1 MMRSSSRRIFISQA
15 GSLLAGAHFANGW
28 ALAAE
33 SAPDS
38 ATEFAI
44 ATTAAGRVRGSVT
57 GGIRV
62 FKGIP
67 YGASTAGHNRFLPPK
82 MPTPWTGVRDALTW
96 GASAPQTVPPATS
109 RQVAESEDCLV
120 LNVFTPALGGKR
132 PVMVWLH
139 GGGWANGSGSSPNTE
154 GANLARASD
163 VVVVS
168 INHRLNIFGFADLA
182 EAMGPDF
189 ESAGA
194 VGLLDIL
201 AALQWI
207 RGNIDRFGGDP
218 YRVTVFGQS
227 GGGRKVATLMS
238 MPAAKGLFHRGII
251 ESGAVLRLTER
262 ADASR
267 HTAQLLAELSL
278 KPGQIRA
285 LQSVSAEQLLTANAK
300 ALEKWTV
307 REPGWAA
314 NTPAV
319 DGTILPGHPWDPH
332 GPALSAD
339 IPLMIGWAHTEET
352 NWERPTPERL
362 ALDAAGLQTRVEQR
376 LNALATDY
384 EGGKV
389 IMTGRRADYVD
400 PKPVIDAFRQDNP
413 AASPYDL
420 YVLIA
425 SEHPRGT
432 YSRELARRK
441 AEQRAALV
449 YVYRFDW
456 ETPEGGG
463 MRSPHAVEIPF
474 VFRNIAIAGKLISQR
489 PDAYALAD
497 TISAS
502 WAAFARNGTPQV
514 PQLPFWP
521 AYSAARRDTL
531 LFNSDSRVVQDPDH
545 EARVAMEHVLKLA

>member
-1 MMRSSSRRIFISQA
+1 MFITSA
-15 GSLLAGAHFANGW
+15 SG
-28 ALAAE
+28 ALAAAGFGLGAT
-33 SAPDS
+33 SAADS
-38 ATEFAI
+38 PPGSAEFAV
-44 ATTAAGRVRGSVT
+44 APTSAGRVRGALTDGV
-57 GGIRV
+57 RV

-67 YGASTAGHNRFLPPK
+67 YGGSTAGRNRFLPPTK
-82 MPTPWTGVRDALTW
+82 PTPWLGTRDALVW
-96 GASAPQTVPPATS
+96 GASAPQTVPPTAP
-109 RQVAESEDCLV
+109 RQIAESEADCLV

-139 GGGWANGSGSSPNTE
+139 GGGWANGSGSSPNTV
-154 GANLARASD
+154 GTNLAKASD

-168 INHRLNIFGFADLA
+168 INHRLNIFGFAELS
-182 EAMGPDF
+182 ELMGPDF
-189 ESAGA
+189 ASAGS
-194 VGLLDIL
+194 VGLFDIV
-201 AALQWI
+201 AALHWV
-207 RGNIDRFGGDP
+207 RDNIDRFGGDP
-218 YRVTVFGQS
+218 GRVTIFGQS

-238 MPAAKGLFHRGII
+238 MPAAKGLFHRGIV
-251 ESGAVLRLTER
+251 ESGAVLRLTEKT
-262 ADASR
+262 DASR
-267 HTAQLLAELSL
+267 HTANLLAELSL
-278 KPGQIRA
+278 KSGQIRE
-285 LQSVSAEQLLTANAK
+285 LQSVPPEQLLVANAR

-319 DGTILPGHPWDPH
+319 DGRFLPSHPWDPQ
-332 GPALSAD
+332 GPAQSAH

-362 ALDAAGLQTRVEQR
+362 ALDDAGLQKRVEER

-389 IMTGRRADYVD
+389 LMTGRRADYID
-400 PKPVIDAFRQDNP
+400 PMPIIEAFRQDNP
-413 AASPYDL
+413 GASPYDL

-441 AEQRAALV
+441 AEQRAAPA

-456 ETPEGGG
+456 ETPEGSG

-489 PDAYALAD
+489 PDAYALAE
-497 TISAS
+497 TISAA
-502 WAAFARNGTPQV
+502 WAAFAHSGDPNV
-514 PQLPFWP
+514 PRLPYWP
-521 AYSAARRDTL
+521 AYSALRRDTML
-531 LFNSDSRVVQDPDH
+531 LNNDSRVAQDPDPH
-545 EARVAMEHVLKLA
+545 ARVAMEQVLRLA